1 MREVWEMIDPGS
13 SSLEKNDIVV
23 ARQLTKRFGRF
34 TAVDAVDFRIKQG
47 EILGFLGPNGAGKTT
62 TIKMMT
68 GLLRITSG
76 NVWVK
81 GYDVTKKL
89 KQIKKSVGYMSQK
102 FSLYPLL
109 NAYENIEFYGGVSGV
124 SRKII
129 KEKKE
134 LITKEIPR
142 EILTQKVRDI
152 PPGIRQR
159 VALFSCL
166 ISDPEIILLDEPTS
180 GVDPEVRREFWAKI
194 YDLKKKGKTIL
205 VTTHNL
211 DEAEYADRILII
223 HKGRIVLEGEPSEL
237 MRAEKAESME
247 RLFREAV
254 TGHEE
259 N

>member
-1 MREVWEMIDPGS
+1 MIDRSEDFFGDM
-13 SSLEKNDIVV
+13 NDIIV
-23 ARQLTKRFGRF
+23 ARRLTKRFGHF
-34 TAVDAVDFRIKQG
+34 TAVDAVDFHIKQG
-47 EILGFLGPNGAGKTT
+47 EILGLLGPNGAGKTT

-76 NVWVK
+76 SVWVK
-81 GYDVTKKL
+81 GYEVTKNLNK
-89 KQIKKSVGYMSQK
+89 IKKFIGYMSQK

-109 NAYENIEFYGGVSGV
+109 NAYENIEFCGGVSGV
-124 SRKII
+124 PRKII

-142 EILTQKVRDI
+142 EILTQRVKDI

-223 HKGRIVLEGEPSEL
+223 HKGRIILDGEPSEL

-247 RLFREAV
+247 RLFRKAV
-254 TGHEE
+254 TGHEA